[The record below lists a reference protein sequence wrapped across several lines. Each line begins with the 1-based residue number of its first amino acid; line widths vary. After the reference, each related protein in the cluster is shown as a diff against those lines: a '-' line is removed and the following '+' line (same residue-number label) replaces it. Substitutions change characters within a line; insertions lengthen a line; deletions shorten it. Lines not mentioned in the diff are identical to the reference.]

1 MSENWNFDSEVKKA
15 LSEETPELKK
25 KIDLL
30 KNQQEPKV
38 ESELNIEKIVADGKN
53 LLTHL
58 TKQVPFSYFSVDKQK
73 FIGHELLP
81 KVSDQHKQI
90 LKKLVNGFLE
100 IMRRKGASD
109 IDFGGMGCQ
118 KKVWF
123 RIHGDKFP
131 IEEFGTYEIT
141 EFDIL
146 IQSILLDSQKEDL
159 YENRNVDFSYTFASI
174 DKKIFRNRANI
185 AFDLNALSLNMRAI
199 ETRTRRFEHYG
210 FDNHVAR
217 NLHLAYTKEGL
228 ILITGITG
236 SGKSTTLDAIVD
248 LNNQTVKAHIIII
261 ASPIEFVHTP
271 QKCIIRH
278 REVGR
283 DTLSFK
289 QGTIEALRQDP
300 DIIIIGEMR
309 DPETIMS
316 ALEVADSG
324 HKVFSTLHTS
334 SAVESIDRI
343 IAEIPNIEQE
353 RVRSRLA
360 DVLRVVISQKLVPT
374 LVGDRILAKEIM
386 VMTPSIR
393 AAIKNNNVNEIYQM
407 ISEGNKIGMCTI
419 EQDLAQFYY
428 NRKISKDTA
437 LNYSNNKRRMQ
448 QLLKMA

>member
-1 MSENWNFDSEVKKA
+1 MSENWNLESEVKKA
-15 LSEETPELKK
+15 LSDETPDLKK

-38 ESELNIEKIVADGKN
+38 ESELNIEKIVGDGKN

-58 TKQVPFSYFSVDKQK
+58 AKQVPFSYFSVDKQK

-100 IMRRKGASD
+100 IMRMKGASD

-118 KKVWF
+118 KRVWF

-131 IEEFGTYEIT
+131 IQEFGTYEIT

-159 YENRNVDFSYTFASI
+159 YEHRNVDFSYTFASI
-174 DKKIFRNRANI
+174 DKKIYRNRANI

-199 ETRTRRFEHYG
+199 ETRTRRFEQYG

-271 QKCIIRH
+271 KKCIIRH

-374 LVGDRILAKEIM
+374 LVGDRVLAREIM

-419 EQDLAQFYY
+419 EQDLAQLYY